1 MKKSERL
8 LQLLTL
14 LRGGRRAITAQALAE
29 RLGVSERTI
38 YRDIESLVLSGVSIE
53 GEAGVGYSLRPDSD
67 IPPLM
72 FDAEE
77 LEALMLG
84 VRLLKGWS
92 DDALIDAATRA
103 QDKIKAALPAQ
114 MQQALENKYTKY
126 LVPDFKR
133 EHLLKHSELIRRAI
147 DSRQTMRIVYKD
159 EQARA
164 SERCIECLGLMFWG
178 SAWTVVAW
186 CQLRD
191 DYRLFRL
198 DRIESIE
205 ARKQQFETSDEKSFS
220 HWVQRYEADV
230 NMGFWDS

>member
-14 LRGGRRAITAQALAE
+14 LRGRRRAVTAQTLAQ
-29 RLGVSERTI
+29 RLQVSERTI

-72 FDAEE
+72 FDPHEI
-77 LEALMLG
+77 EALMLG
-84 VRLLKGWS
+84 VRLMKAWS
-92 DDALIDAATRA
+92 DDELIEAATRA
-103 QDKIKAALPAQ
+103 QDKIKAALPAK
-114 MQQALENKYTKY
+114 MQQELERKYTKY

-133 EHLLKHSELIRRAI
+133 EYLLRNSEPIRAAI
-147 DSRQTMRIVYKD
+147 DAKQVLEIQYND
-159 EQARA
+159 EQGNS
-164 SERCIECLGLMFWG
+164 SERKIECLGLMFWG

-198 DRIESIE
+198 DRIAALAATDEY
-205 ARKQQFETSDEKSFS
+205 FHTLDEKSFKTP
-220 HWVQRYEADV
+220 HCPV
-230 NMGFWDS
+230 